1 MLTNVF
7 HVDSVYI
14 GSLLEMSD
22 EPYIIYSIM
31 WQLNCNGIKINIWF
45 YFFVF
50 QGSIKCK
57 ALINT
62 TNNKGKNE

>member
-1 MLTNVF
+1 
-7 HVDSVYI
+7 
-14 GSLLEMSD
+14 MSD

-57 ALINT
+57 ALINPSASSLSDCWRVY
-62 TNNKGKNE
+62 KM